1 MIDKIKSKLLM
12 YLFNDWLKSETDVET
27 LQLTKKLITITE
39 SKLTGEELSD
49 GRTIIVGFRNSNI
62 Q

>member
-12 YLFNDWLKSETDVET
+12 YLFNDWLKSEKDVET
-27 LQLTKKLITITE
+27 LQLTKKLITIKE
-39 SKLTGEELSD
+39 SALTGEESSD
-49 GRTIIVGFRNSNI
+49 GRTVIVGFRSSNI

>member
-49 GRTIIVGFRNSNI
+49 SRTVIVGFRNSNI

>member
-12 YLFNDWLKSETDVET
+12 YLFNDWLNSEKDVET
-27 LQLTKKLITITE
+27 LQLTKKLITIKE
-39 SKLTGEELSD
+39 SALTGEESSD
-49 GRTIIVGFRNSNI
+49 GRTVIVGFRSSNI

>member
-1 MIDKIKSKLLM
+1 M

-49 GRTIIVGFRNSNI
+49 GRVIIAGFRSSNI
-62 Q
+62 N

>member
-1 MIDKIKSKLLM
+1 M

-49 GRTIIVGFRNSNI
+49 GRTVIVGFRNSNI